1 MDDQTKAPGLDIF
14 KFIIT
19 LGLIAAL
26 VYFYLQNQQ
35 VTAAGLAAP
44 TAVSAAL
51 PTAPSKAVEVLPTLV
66 EALPTVAP
74 TLAEVLPTVAEVLPT
89 VAPTIVEVLP
99 TVAEVLP
106 TVAPT
111 LVEVLPTI
119 APTVVEVLPTVA
131 PTLTEALA
139 TAIPKAEEALPTP
152 AVEISWPPYPESGE
166 ELTLDEQAK
175 QLLTP
180 QGTPVYALDAS
191 TGVWVPVVPADLQA
205 QLPEGA
211 AVSQAEAGWVI
222 VSADGATLYTWD
234 PVNLVWVP
242 VVPADLQAQLPEG
255 AAVSQAEAGWV
266 IASADGVTLYTWDP
280 ADLVW
285 VPVEQP
291 AAQPTPAPQPTPT
304 PSPVVVVCDGA
315 LPTRLQVGDT
325 VEVLMNLNFRSSP
338 GIGENWIRTHTI
350 GTRLKVIGGPQC
362 IPYAGGAY
370 LWWTL
375 EHPDGMIGWSAEAPI
390 NAINY
395 YLAPVK

>member
-51 PTAPSKAVEVLPTLV
+51 PTAPSKAMEVLPTLV

-89 VAPTIVEVLP
+89 VAPTLVEVLP

-131 PTLTEALA
+131 PTLAEALA
-139 TAIPKAEEALPTP
+139 TAVPKAEEALPTP

-222 VSADGATLYTWD
+222 ASADGATLYTWD

-242 VVPADLQAQLPEG
+242 V
-255 AAVSQAEAGWV
+255 
-266 IASADGVTLYTWDP
+266 
-280 ADLVW
+280 
-285 VPVEQP
+285 EQP
-291 AAQPTPAPQPTPT
+291 AAQPTPTPA
-304 PSPVVVVCDGA
+304 PVVVVCDGA